1 MASSA
6 STSQRVL
13 SASPDE
19 QSELAK
25 VVDLLAHLDTA
36 AEHKTRLVGPKGES
50 IVLPAS
56 AFEALKT
63 VVTGMAQGMAMTL
76 VPSGRELTTQ
86 EAADLLRISRPSVI
100 RLLEAGAIPFHKV
113 GTHRRINVEDILK
126 YRAER
131 NEQRRAALRELTEI
145 SEEIGYR

>member
-1 MASSA
+1 MASA
-6 STSQRVL
+6 TPTSQRVL
-13 SASPDE
+13 SASPEE
-19 QSELAK
+19 QPELAK

-36 AEHKTRLVGPKGES
+36 GEQVTRLVGPDGES

-56 AFEALKT
+56 AFEALKI

-76 VPSGRELTTQ
+76 VPTGRELTTQ
-86 EAADLLRISRPSVI
+86 EAADLLLISRPSVI
-100 RLLEAGAIPFHKV
+100 RLLEDGAIPFHRV
-113 GTHRRINVEDILK
+113 GTHRRINVEDVLK

-131 NEQRRAALRELTEI
+131 NEQRRAALRELTKI

>member
-1 MASSA
+1 MATS

-13 SASPDE
+13 SASPE
-19 QSELAK
+19 EPAELAK

-36 AEHKTRLVGPKGES
+36 GERMTRLVGPSGDS

-56 AFEALKT
+56 AFEALKA
-63 VVTGMAQGMAMTL
+63 VVTAMAQGMAMTL
-76 VPSGRELTTQ
+76 IPSGRELTTQ

-100 RLLEAGAIPFHKV
+100 KLLEDGTVPFHKV
-113 GTHRRINVEDILK
+113 GTHRRINVEDVLA
-126 YRAER
+126 YRAAR